1 MVSDMASRQ
10 RWLIVASLF
19 LLLFVFSAAGHD
31 VPTAVP
37 AADDERGALWFVE
50 LSGPPTADGARL
62 SSVKAEKAT
71 FRKNAKAAGLV
82 YQERYAFD
90 TLFNGLSIRIDQ
102 SKTAALSR
110 LPGVKAIWPV
120 QKMSIDTG
128 DLSAT
133 NLTTALAMTGAD
145 IVQSELGFTGAGIKV
160 GIIDTGI
167 DYDHPDLGGC
177 FGEDCRVQYGYDFVG
192 DAYDS
197 TLGTPAIP
205 DPYPDDCGGHGTHV
219 AGIVGAN
226 GWITGVA
233 PGVTFGAYRVFG
245 CTGTTDA
252 DVMIAAMERALSD
265 GMQVVNISIGSAY
278 QWPQYPTAMAATRL
292 VNKGIVVVASI
303 GNNGANGVWSAGAPG
318 IGDKVIGVASFENTH
333 VSSPLFTISPDD
345 TAIPYNRAT
354 AAPPPP
360 PTGTLPLA
368 RTGTTSSVAD
378 ACNANAPAPGSLS
391 GQVALIRRGTC
402 GFYEKAN
409 NAQNA
414 GAVGVIFYNNVSG
427 TLVPNVAGPVPITI
441 PVVAI
446 TATAGVLIDG
456 RIAAGT
462 TMMTWTDA
470 IITVP
475 SASGNLISTTSSW
488 GLSPELAMKPDLGA
502 PGGIIYSTYPIELGR
517 YASLS
522 GTSMASPHVAGAA
535 ALLLEAKAKTPPLLV
550 RTMLQNTASPR
561 VWWGNPGLG
570 FLDNIHRQGAG
581 MLQIDDAILSTTKI
595 TPSTLDL
602 GESEAGPV
610 IRTITVDN
618 KSADSVTYDLGHE
631 PGLATFGTFS
641 VSYFN
646 APASVGFSAPT
657 VTVPAHGS
665 ASIDVMVAPSTALAD
680 RALYG
685 GYIVFTPQGGGQTY
699 RVPYAGIKGDYQS
712 IQVLAPTPYAFP
724 WLAMLYGSS
733 YYKAPEEATYSMTGT
748 DIPFF
753 LVHLDHQSR
762 LFRVEV
768 FDAVTLKSWFRAY
781 EEPYMPRNSSATSF
795 YAFPWDGLVVA
806 GKKVIPV
813 PDGQYVAKI
822 SVLKAL
828 GDAANPAHWE
838 TWTSPVITIDR
849 P

>member
-1 MVSDMASRQ
+1 MVTDTASRL
-10 RWLIVASLF
+10 RRLIVASFF
-19 LLLFVFSAAGHD
+19 LLLFVFPAAGQD

-50 LSGPPTADGARL
+50 LSGPPAADGARL
-62 SSVKAEKAT
+62 STVKAEKAA

-82 YQERYAFD
+82 YDERYAFD
-90 TLFNGLSIRIDQ
+90 TLFNGLSIRIDK

-120 QKMSIDTG
+120 QKISIDTG
-128 DLSAT
+128 DLSET

-145 IVQSELGFTGAGIKV
+145 IVQSELGFTGAGVKV

-177 FGEDCRVQYGYDFVG
+177 FGEDCRVRYGYDFVG

-197 TLGTPAIP
+197 GLGTPAVP

-219 AGIVGAN
+219 AGIVGAS
-226 GWITGVA
+226 GLITGVA

-252 DVMIAAMERALSD
+252 DVMIAAMERALAD

-303 GNNGANGVWSAGAPG
+303 GNNGTNGVWSAGAPG

-333 VSSPLFTISPDD
+333 VSSPMFTISPDD
-345 TAIPYNRAT
+345 TAIPYSKAT

-360 PTGTLPLA
+360 STGTLPLA

-378 ACNANAPAPGSLS
+378 ACNAYAPPPGSLS

-402 GFYEKAN
+402 SFYEKAN

-414 GAVGVIFYNNVSG
+414 GAAGVIFYNNVPG
-427 TLVPNVAGPVPITI
+427 TLSPTVAGIVPITI

-446 TATAGVLIDG
+446 TATNGALIDG

-475 SASGNLISTTSSW
+475 SSSGNLISTTSSW
-488 GLSPELAMKPDLGA
+488 GLSPELALKPDLGA
-502 PGGIIYSTYPIELGR
+502 PGGNIYSTYPIELGR

-550 RTMLQNTASPR
+550 RTMMQNTASPR

-595 TPSTLDL
+595 TPSTLEL

-610 IRTITVDN
+610 LRTITLDN

-631 PGLATFGTFS
+631 PGLATLGTFTP
-641 VSYFN
+641 SYFN
-646 APASVGFSAPT
+646 SPAVVAFSAPT
-657 VTVPAHGS
+657 VTVPARSS
-665 ASIDVMVAPSTALAD
+665 ASVEVMVAPNPALAD

-699 RVPYAGIKGDYQS
+699 RVPYAGFKGDYQS
-712 IQVLAPTPYAFP
+712 IQVLAPTANGFP
-724 WLAMLYGSS
+724 WLAMLYAGS
-733 YYKAPEEATYSMTGT
+733 YYYAPDGATYSMTGT
-748 DIPFF
+748 DIPYF

-762 LFRVEV
+762 LFRIEV
-768 FDAVTLKSWFRAY
+768 FDAVTLKSWFRAF
-781 EEPYMPRNSSATSF
+781 EEPYMPRNSSASSF
-795 YAFPWDGLVVA
+795 YAFPWDGLVVS
-806 GKKVIPV
+806 GKKIIPV
-813 PDGQYVAKI
+813 PDGQYRAKI

-828 GDAANPAHWE
+828 GDASNPAHWE